1 MKPIFDPES
10 LTLMTPKESRVWEKY
25 IDNCDEYMD
34 GKVDGVKMKQ
44 ASVQMANLSRVVQT
58 RSAVALLTTNIIK
71 SGNRELIKNM
81 LPEKK

>member
-58 RSAVALLTTNIIK
+58 RSAAALLTTNIIK